1 MNHTAR
7 YVGHLITKG
16 RFRKRNDFQKTA
28 GASALPRATRFDFFI
43 VHRKIVRDE
52 NYETVGTTIA
62 ASCVKT

>member
-28 GASALPRATRFDFFI
+28 GASALPRATRFDSIII
-43 VHRKIVRDE
+43 VGRGPNAELLRF
-52 NYETVGTTIA
+52 
-62 ASCVKT
+62 

>member
-28 GASALPRATRFDFFI
+28 GASALPRATRFDFKCF
-43 VHRKIVRDE
+43 
-52 NYETVGTTIA
+52 
-62 ASCVKT
+62 